1 MALVCGAFGLANA
14 NANTIDSVIVDVV
27 NVSALQDDGF
37 KPVKFDEL
45 SEPIQKAISELNDE
59 YALKS
64 LAWNSEKQQAK
75 VVLVSNES
83 GTEKVII
90 FDNEGKEID

>member
-64 LAWNSEKQQAK
+64 LAWNSEKQQAR
-75 VVLVSNES
+75 SEERR
-83 GTEKVII
+83 G
-90 FDNEGKEID
+90 GKEWLRRLTTRVGASP